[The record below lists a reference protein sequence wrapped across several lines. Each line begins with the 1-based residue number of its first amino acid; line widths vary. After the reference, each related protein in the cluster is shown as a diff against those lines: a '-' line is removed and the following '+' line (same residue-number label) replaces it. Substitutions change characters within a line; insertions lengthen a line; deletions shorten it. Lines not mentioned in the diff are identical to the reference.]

1 VDVGCVAVELS
12 GVLHLVAIGRKL
24 CYLHGYRH
32 VVQFDE
38 LLVAFNFVDRAVVQ
52 GAHRDD

>member
-1 VDVGCVAVELS
+1 
-12 GVLHLVAIGRKL
+12 
-24 CYLHGYRH
+24 LHGYRH